1 MQRHL
6 LLAAM
11 LLAALFAGSASAAP
25 RLVGQKPAI
34 PAVVGVG
41 ADIVVAK
48 DGSGGYST
56 VKDAIAAARSG
67 TASRYFIIFIK
78 AGVYNEQAV
87 LPASL
92 RFIGLVG
99 ENGTKITAS
108 NYSGQSNLNA
118 CATFQLLASDMVVS
132 NIIFENAHGPGVP
145 GGYGDQA
152 VAVKAAGTRV
162 AFYGCT
168 FLGYQDTLYAVS
180 GLQYYKNCVIQGR
193 VDFVFGNAKA
203 LFHNCQFNL
212 VYWGGG
218 YFAQSREKGDD
229 TGYVILGG
237 SLSPLGPG
245 PIKPGY
251 LARSWGKYSTTIF
264 VNTYFAAG
272 SVRPEGWGY
281 VAGNKKLRR
290 VTFAVSGCYGP
301 GWITDP
307 NVLVR
312 GVGGKVNDGGDGAI
326 VPAGNATSSLPKP
339 TSPPSSSLPKP
350 SPPPPAPTS
359 KDDKKSKKRD
369 KKHKDD

>member
-1 MQRHL
+1 MLRHL
-6 LLAAM
+6 FLAAM
-11 LLAALFAGSASAAP
+11 LLAASFAGSASAAP
-25 RLVGQKPAI
+25 RLVGQKVAG
-34 PAVVGVG
+34 PAVVGTG

-56 VKDAIAAARSG
+56 VK
-67 TASRYFIIFIK
+67 
-78 AGVYNEQAV
+78 
-87 LPASL
+87 
-92 RFIGLVG
+92 
-99 ENGTKITAS
+99 
-108 NYSGQSNLNA
+108 
-118 CATFQLLASDMVVS
+118 
-132 NIIFENAHGPGVP
+132 
-145 GGYGDQA
+145 
-152 VAVKAAGTRV
+152 
-162 AFYGCT
+162 
-168 FLGYQDTLYAVS
+168 DTLYAVS

-203 LFHNCQFNL
+203 LFHHCEFNL

-237 SLSPLGPG
+237 SLSPLGKG

-281 VAGNKKLRR
+281 VQGNKKLRH
-290 VTFAVSGCYGP
+290 VTFAVYGCYGP
-301 GWITDP
+301 GYDTSKWEDTAIILTASKAAPYSSIAYVNQGGWITDP

-312 GVGGKVNDGGDGAI
+312 GVGGKVDNNGGDGI
-326 VPAGNATSSLPKP
+326 NVTAGNGPANNA
-339 TSPPSSSLPKP
+339 SSS
-350 SPPPPAPTS
+350 SPYPTPPPASTS

-369 KKHKDD
+369 KRKRKDD